1 MHVLRGIGYTGS
13 FVIPL
18 CLITGLI
25 ILRLDVK
32 AYETSAMNKEKKVAR
47 VIGWVNVSL
56 GIMLFVGNWVSNKW
70 F

>member
-1 MHVLRGIGYTGS
+1 VIGGVGYTGS

-32 AYETSAMNKEKKVAR
+32 GYETSAMSKEKKLAR

-56 GIMLFVGNWVSNKW
+56 GILLFVGDWVVNMW

>member
-1 MHVLRGIGYTGS
+1 MFRGIGYTGS

-32 AYETSAMNKEKKVAR
+32 GYETSAMNKEKKVAR

-56 GIMLFVGNWVSNKW
+56 GLLLFVINGVVNKW